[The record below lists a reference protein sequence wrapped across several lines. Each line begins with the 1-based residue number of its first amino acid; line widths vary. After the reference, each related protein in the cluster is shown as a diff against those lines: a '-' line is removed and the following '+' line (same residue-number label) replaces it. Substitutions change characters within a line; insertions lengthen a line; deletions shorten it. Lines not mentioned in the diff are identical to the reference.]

1 MGNIFLSLQLFH
13 SLFMEGLQKR
23 RFTWLWLARRSSWRE
38 RLGLFHNIWEDWE
51 SFAET
56 KETRLCARYLWCS
69 VCFCVTHSFA
79 IRPLY
84 HGARCESRWMF
95 AQPEATGL
103 GVRIKESHNVQLI
116 SAACLISLFFVCVWK
131 VLFSPPGLGFTSSQ
145 SCPLRLLGAK
155 NTALICRCWVD
166 TNELWWKFTSHHC
179 RAWVSP
185 FGLMLQLACC
195 SYIIFP
201 AMTRQSLDR
210 AMRMKTWKSI

>member
-23 RFTWLWLARRSSWRE
+23 RFTWLWLARRS
-38 RLGLFHNIWEDWE
+38 LFHNIWEDWE

-116 SAACLISLFFVCVWK
+116 SAACLISLFFCVCLEGV
-131 VLFSPPGLGFTSSQ
+131 VLSTGFGFHKFPKLPSQ
-145 SCPLRLLGAK
+145 
-155 NTALICRCWVD
+155 TAGGQ
-166 TNELWWKFTSHHC
+166 K
-179 RAWVSP
+179 
-185 FGLMLQLACC
+185 
-195 SYIIFP
+195 
-201 AMTRQSLDR
+201 TRRWSV
-210 AMRMKTWKSI
+210 AVE